1 MRQSITRRRAGTAAA
16 IAVLTATMLS
26 GCFPN
31 PGDLVNQG
39 VEDAIEGA
47 TGGDVSLGGEL
58 PADFPDS
65 VVLIDGEIGFAGGAG
80 GTGGESWVVIVSS
93 SAADPVADAAA
104 KLEGAGF
111 TEDTTLS
118 GDTASAVVYSNGEY
132 IVLLAGDGET
142 VTYTVTQQPK

>member
-1 MRQSITRRRAGTAAA
+1 MRSITHRRMGIAGV

-39 VEDAIEGA
+39 VEDAIEEA

-58 PADFPDS
+58 PADFPES
-65 VVLIDGEIGFAGGAG
+65 VVLIDGDISFAGGAG
-80 GTGGESWVVIVSS
+80 GDGWLVMISS

-104 KLEGAGF
+104 KLEAAGF
-111 TEDTTLS
+111 TQDTTLN
-118 GDTASAVVYSNGEY
+118 GDTASAVVYSNDEY
-132 IVLLAGDGET
+132 LVLIAGDGD
-142 VTYTVTQQPK
+142 VVSYTVTPQPK

>member
-1 MRQSITRRRAGTAAA
+1 MGIAAV

-39 VEDAIEGA
+39 VEDAIEEA

-58 PADFPDS
+58 PADFPES
-65 VVLIDGEIGFAGGAG
+65 VVLIDGDISFAGGAG
-80 GTGGESWVVIVSS
+80 GDGWLVMISS

-104 KLEGAGF
+104 KLEAAGF
-111 TEDTTLS
+111 TQDTTLN
-118 GDTASAVVYSNGEY
+118 GDTASAVVYSNDEY
-132 IVLLAGDGET
+132 LVLIAGDGD
-142 VTYTVTQQPK
+142 VVSYTVTPQPK

>member
-1 MRQSITRRRAGTAAA
+1 MRSITHRRMGIAAV

-39 VEDAIEGA
+39 VEDAIEEA

-58 PADFPDS
+58 PADFPES
-65 VVLIDGEIGFAGGAG
+65 VVLIDGDISFAGGAG
-80 GTGGESWVVIVSS
+80 GDGWLVMISS

-104 KLEGAGF
+104 KLEAAGF
-111 TEDTTLS
+111 TEDTTLN

-132 IVLLAGDGET
+132 LVLIAGDGD
-142 VTYTVTQQPK
+142 VVSYTVTPQPK

>member
-1 MRQSITRRRAGTAAA
+1 MRPSITHRRMGIAAV

-39 VEDAIEGA
+39 VEDAIEEA

-58 PADFPDS
+58 PADFPES
-65 VVLIDGEIGFAGGAG
+65 VVLIDGDISFAGGAG
-80 GTGGESWVVIVSS
+80 GDGWLVMISS

-104 KLEGAGF
+104 KLEAAGF
-111 TEDTTLS
+111 TQDTTLN
-118 GDTASAVVYSNGEY
+118 GDTASAVVYSNDEY
-132 IVLLAGDGET
+132 LVLIAGDGD
-142 VTYTVTQQPK
+142 VVSYTVTPQPK

>member
-1 MRQSITRRRAGTAAA
+1 MRSITHRRMGIAAV

-39 VEDAIEGA
+39 VEDAIEEA

-58 PADFPDS
+58 PADFPES
-65 VVLIDGEIGFAGGAG
+65 VVLIDGDISFAGGAG
-80 GTGGESWVVIVSS
+80 GDGWLVMISS

-104 KLEGAGF
+104 KLEAAGF
-111 TEDTTLS
+111 TQDTTLN
-118 GDTASAVVYSNGEY
+118 GDTASAVVYSNDEY
-132 IVLLAGDGET
+132 LVLIAGDGD
-142 VTYTVTQQPK
+142 VVSYTVTPQPK

>member
-1 MRQSITRRRAGTAAA
+1 MRFITHRRMGIAAV

-39 VEDAIEGA
+39 VEDAIEEA

-58 PADFPDS
+58 PADFPES
-65 VVLIDGEIGFAGGAG
+65 VVLIDGDISFAGGAG
-80 GTGGESWVVIVSS
+80 GDGWLVMISS

-104 KLEGAGF
+104 KLEAAGF
-111 TEDTTLS
+111 TQDTTLN
-118 GDTASAVVYSNGEY
+118 GDTASAVVYSNDEY
-132 IVLLAGDGET
+132 LVLIAGDGD
-142 VTYTVTQQPK
+142 VVSYTVTPQPK

>member
-1 MRQSITRRRAGTAAA
+1 MRQSTTRRRAGSAAV
-16 IAVLTATMLS
+16 IAVLAATMLS

-47 TGGDVSLGGEL
+47 TGGDVSLNGEL
-58 PADFPDS
+58 PADFPEA
-65 VVLIDGEIGFAGGAG
+65 VALIDGDISFAAGAG
-80 GTGGESWVVIVSS
+80 ASEGWVVMVTS

-104 KLEGAGF
+104 KLEAAGF

-132 IVLLAGDGET
+132 IVLLAGDGD
-142 VTYTVTQQPK
+142 VVSYTVTQQPK

>member
-1 MRQSITRRRAGTAAA
+1 MRPSITHRRMGIAAV

-39 VEDAIEGA
+39 VEDAIEEA

-65 VVLIDGEIGFAGGAG
+65 VVLIDGDISFAGGAG
-80 GTGGESWVVIVSS
+80 GDGWIVMISS

-104 KLEGAGF
+104 KLEAAGF
-111 TEDTTLS
+111 TQDTTLN

-132 IVLLAGDGET
+132 LVLIAGDGD
-142 VTYTVTQQPK
+142 VVSYTVTPQPK